1 MSDKTIHIDEYDS
14 EADTCRKEVLPK
26 LYESQW
32 TDDLILEQRT
42 FTDGKIIIIGRK
54 ARRKKAKRFDY
65 LLRYSQNFPIAI
77 VEAKKKYKSAA
88 DGIQQAKDYA
98 QILGLKFAYS
108 TNGAEIL
115 EFDFI
120 TGLETKISKFPTPT
134 ELWERLNKVEP
145 IKPNVQ
151 DILLKPF
158 YPTPGK
164 EVRYYQQIAI
174 NRAVKAILEGK
185 KRVLL
190 TLATGTGKTTVA
202 FQIIYKLWN
211 NRWNTKEEHRRP
223 KVLFLADRSILV
235 TDPHAK
241 DFAVFG
247 DARCLVPEEGLPS
260 SREIYFSTYQSLA
273 EDNNRV
279 GAFRNLPRDFFDLI
293 VIDECHRGSAA
304 DDSNW
309 RIILDYFQPAVHL
322 GLTATPLRDD
332 NKDTYAYFGN
342 PLYTYSLKQ
351 GIEDGFLAPYLVHRV
366 VTEIDATGFRPEEGQ
381 RDDFGEL
388 IPDGIYTTPDFE
400 NSLSYL
406 PRTKAVAKHLYNYM
420 VKNGRFDK
428 TIVFCVNQEH
438 ADQFRREFSNLNKD
452 LVQQYPD
459 YVVRIVSEEGDI
471 GKGHLSKFMDIDEPI
486 PVVVTTSKL
495 LSTGVDVPTCK
506 NIVIFRMVN
515 SMTEF
520 RREFSNLNKDL
531 VQQYPDYVV
540 RIVSEEG
547 DIGKG
552 HLSKFMDIDE
562 PIPVVVTTS
571 KLLSTGVDVPTCK
584 NIVIFRMVNSMT
596 EFKQIVGRGT
606 RVREDKE
613 KLFFTILDYTGSATR
628 NFADPDFDG
637 EPPLITEDEIDG
649 DGNIINGGEWI
660 PNPPTDEPGDW
671 EEDEGT
677 NNPPLEG
684 EGGEIRRKY
693 YISEGEVSIVGES
706 VQILDASGKLRTIQF
721 TQYAK
726 EQIKT
731 IFPSVNDFRSK
742 WNDLQK
748 RQHILDELENI
759 GISIDQLMEITKQ
772 QEADPFDLICFVAF
786 DLKPLTRKQRAE
798 LLKKNKPDFFAE
810 YSDKAKQVLNM
821 ILEKYVEYGLNQ
833 IRPDI
838 ISVEPIAQQGNPIE
852 IVNEFGGIDQF
863 KKAIEELQI
872 LLYDNAA

>member
-134 ELWERLNKVEP
+134 ELWERLNRVEP

-273 EDNNRV
+273 EDSNRV

-322 GLTATPLRDD
+322 GLTATPLRND

-342 PLYTYSLKQ
+342 TLYTYSLKQ

-366 VTEIDATGFRPEEGQ
+366 VTEVDATGFRPEEGQ

-438 ADQFRREFSNLNKD
+438 ADQFRREFSNLN
-452 LVQQYPD
+452 Q
-459 YVVRIVSEEGDI
+459 
-471 GKGHLSKFMDIDEPI
+471 
-486 PVVVTTSKL
+486 
-495 LSTGVDVPTCK
+495 
-506 NIVIFRMVN
+506 
-515 SMTEF
+515 
-520 RREFSNLNKDL
+520 DL

-649 DGNIINGGEWI
+649 DGNIIDGGEWI
-660 PNPPTDEPGDW
+660 PNPPTNEPDDL
-671 EEDEGT
+671 EDDNDT
-677 NNPPLEG
+677 NNPPPGE
-684 EGGEIRRKY
+684 EGGEPRKKY
-693 YISEGEVSIVGES
+693 YISEGEVSIVAES

-731 IFPSVNDFRSK
+731 MFPSVNDFRSK

>member
-1 MSDKTIHIDEYDS
+1 MSDKTIHIDDHDS

-32 TDDLILEQRT
+32 TDELILEQRT
-42 FTDGKIIIIGRK
+42 FTDGKIIVIGRK

-77 VEAKKKYKSAA
+77 VEAKKKYKLAA

-108 TNGAEIL
+108 TNGTEIL

-120 TGLETKISKFPTPT
+120 TGLETKISKYPTPT
-134 ELWERLNKVEP
+134 ELWNRLNQAEP
-145 IKPNVQ
+145 IKTE
-151 DILLKPF
+151 ILETFLKPF
-158 YPTPGK
+158 LPIPNK
-164 EVRYYQQIAI
+164 PERYYQTIAI
-174 NRAVKAILEGK
+174 NRAVKAVLEGK
-185 KRVLL
+185 KRALL
-190 TLATGTGKTTVA
+190 TLATGTGKTTIA

-211 NRWNTKEEHRRP
+211 NRWNTKGEHRRP
-223 KVLFLADRSILV
+223 KILFLADRSILV
-235 TDPHAK
+235 SDPHAK

-260 SREIYFSTYQSLA
+260 SREVYFSTYQSLA
-273 EDNNRV
+273 EDSNRT
-279 GAFRNLPRDFFDLI
+279 GAFRKLPRDFFDLI
-293 VIDECHRGSAA
+293 LIDECHRGSAT

-309 RIILDYFQPAVHL
+309 RAVLDYFNTSVQI

-342 PLYTYSLKQ
+342 PLYIYSLKQ

-366 VTEIDATGFRPEEGQ
+366 VTETDATGFRPEDGQ
-381 RDDFGEL
+381 LDDNGEL

-400 NSLSYL
+400 NTLSYL
-406 PRTKAVAKHLYNYM
+406 PRTKAVVKHLYNFM
-420 VKNGRFDK
+420 VKYGRFDK

-438 ADQFRREFSNLNKD
+438 ADQFRREISNLNTD
-452 LVQQYPD
+452 LIQQYPD

-471 GKGHLSKFMDIDEPI
+471 GKGHLGRFMDIDEPI

-506 NIVIFRMVN
+506 NIVIFR
-515 SMTEF
+515 T
-520 RREFSNLNKDL
+520 
-531 VQQYPDYVV
+531 
-540 RIVSEEG
+540 I
-547 DIGKG
+547 
-552 HLSKFMDIDE
+552 
-562 PIPVVVTTS
+562 
-571 KLLSTGVDVPTCK
+571 
-584 NIVIFRMVNSMT
+584 NSMT

-649 DGNIINGGEWI
+649 DGNIIDGDEWT
-660 PNPPTDEPGDW
+660 PDPPTDEPDDW
-671 EEDEGT
+671 EDDDDTDE
-677 NNPPLEG
+677 PPTG
-684 EGGEIRRKY
+684 GGGGETRRKY
-693 YISEGEVSIVGES
+693 YISEGTVSIVAES
-706 VQILDASGKLRTIQF
+706 VQILDANGKLRTVQF

-726 EQIKT
+726 EQIT
-731 IFPSVNDFRSK
+731 TMFPSMNDFRSK
-742 WNDLQK
+742 WNDLEE
-748 RQHILDELENI
+748 RQHILDELENN

-772 QEADPFDLICFVAF
+772 QDVDPFDLLCFVAF
-786 DLKPLTRKQRAE
+786 DLKPLTRKQRAD
-798 LLKKNKPDFFAE
+798 LLKKNKPDFFAH
-810 YSDKAKQVLNM
+810 YSERAKDVLNL
-821 ILEKYVEYGLNQ
+821 ILEKYVDYGLNQ

-852 IVNEFGGIDQF
+852 IVNEFGGMDEF
-863 KKAIEELQI
+863 KKAISELQT
-872 LLYDNAA
+872 LLYAEAA

>member
-1 MSDKTIHIDEYDS
+1 MSEKTIHIDDHDS

-32 TDDLILEQRT
+32 TDELILEQRT
-42 FTDGKIIIIGRK
+42 FTDGKIIVIGRK

-77 VEAKKKYKSAA
+77 VEAKKKYKLAA

-108 TNGAEIL
+108 TNGREIL

-120 TGLETKISKFPTPT
+120 TGLETNVSKYPTPT
-134 ELWERLNKVEP
+134 ELWNRLNQAEP
-145 IKPNVQ
+145 IKTE
-151 DILLKPF
+151 ILETFLKPF
-158 YPTPGK
+158 LPIPNK
-164 EVRYYQQIAI
+164 PERYYQTIAI
-174 NRAVKAILEGK
+174 NRAVKAVLEGK
-185 KRVLL
+185 KRALL
-190 TLATGTGKTTVA
+190 TLATGTGKTTIA

-211 NRWNTKEEHRRP
+211 NRWNTKGEHRRP
-223 KVLFLADRSILV
+223 KILFLADRSILV
-235 TDPHAK
+235 SDPHAK

-260 SREIYFSTYQSLA
+260 SREVYFSTYQSLA
-273 EDNNRV
+273 EDSNRT
-279 GAFRNLPRDFFDLI
+279 GAFRKLPRDFFDLI
-293 VIDECHRGSAA
+293 LIDECHRGSAT

-309 RIILDYFQPAVHL
+309 RAVLDYFNTSVQI

-342 PLYTYSLKQ
+342 PLYIYSLKQ

-366 VTEIDATGFRPEEGQ
+366 VTETDATGFRPEDGQ
-381 RDDFGEL
+381 LDDNGEL
-388 IPDGIYTTPDFE
+388 IPDGIYSTPDFE
-400 NSLSYL
+400 NTLSYL
-406 PRTKAVAKHLYNYM
+406 PRTKAVVKHLYNFM
-420 VKNGRFDK
+420 VKYGRFDK

-438 ADQFRREFSNLNKD
+438 ADQFRREISNLNTD

-471 GKGHLSKFMDIDEPI
+471 GKGHLGRFMDIDEPI
-486 PVVVTTSKL
+486 PVIVTTSKL

-506 NIVIFRMVN
+506 NIVIFR
-515 SMTEF
+515 T
-520 RREFSNLNKDL
+520 
-531 VQQYPDYVV
+531 
-540 RIVSEEG
+540 I
-547 DIGKG
+547 
-552 HLSKFMDIDE
+552 
-562 PIPVVVTTS
+562 
-571 KLLSTGVDVPTCK
+571 
-584 NIVIFRMVNSMT
+584 NSMT

-649 DGNIINGGEWI
+649 DGNIIDGDEWT
-660 PNPPTDEPGDW
+660 PDPPTDEHNDW
-671 EEDEGT
+671 EDDDDTDE
-677 NNPPLEG
+677 PPTG
-684 EGGEIRRKY
+684 GGGGEPRRKY
-693 YISEGEVSIVGES
+693 YVSEGTVSIVAES
-706 VQILDASGKLRTIQF
+706 VQILDANGKLRTIQF

-726 EQIKT
+726 EQIT
-731 IFPSVNDFRSK
+731 TMFPSMNDFRSK
-742 WNDLQK
+742 WNDLQE
-748 RQHILDELENI
+748 RQHILDELENN

-772 QEADPFDLICFVAF
+772 QDVDPFDLLCFVAF
-786 DLKPLTRKQRAE
+786 DLKPLTRKQRAD
-798 LLKKNKPDFFAE
+798 LLKKNKPDFFAH
-810 YSDKAKQVLNM
+810 YSERAKDVLNL
-821 ILEKYVEYGLNQ
+821 ILEKYVDYGLNQ

-852 IVNEFGGIDQF
+852 IVNEFGGMDEF
-863 KKAIEELQI
+863 KKAISELQI
-872 LLYDNAA
+872 LLYAEAA